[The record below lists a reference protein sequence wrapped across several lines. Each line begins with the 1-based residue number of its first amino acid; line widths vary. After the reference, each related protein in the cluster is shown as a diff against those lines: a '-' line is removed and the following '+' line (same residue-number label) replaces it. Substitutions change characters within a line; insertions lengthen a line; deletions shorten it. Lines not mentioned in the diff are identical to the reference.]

1 MARSTINANGKRQE
15 DLHLNNGNMARWV
28 PRIASGGLLLAT
40 LASVAQAQSTVAPS
54 GSSSAD
60 QSITWKGIT
69 LYGTVDIGVQ
79 YQTHGAPESD
89 YFPAGTS
96 SPIARFSD
104 KSVTAVTPSN
114 LGPSRIGLS
123 GNEPLIGDWAGVFR
137 LETWFNPQSGNIA
150 DGLKSLTLN
159 NGKALPNYTTGVDTS
174 LAGQLLSMSFLGFS
188 SPTYG
193 TFTFGRHIT
202 PLADGILKYDPMAA
216 SQAFSLIGFAGLT
229 AGGGNTE
236 DRRLDQS
243 LKYTA
248 KYDWLHVG
256 ALYKFSG
263 SNSSK
268 NTAAQVT
275 LGADLAGFSGD
286 LYFAK
291 RYDSV
296 SAATLSAAQVEGSA
310 GPPLIPGLAALCNP
324 PKTTPPTPPQCYS
337 VSNSLSGTISDNT
350 SYSAMASYRFAPIPL
365 TLFAGYEHITYD
377 NPTNPLPPG
386 TVIIG
391 GYVLAY
397 VNNTPYD
404 VSRVFQVFWTGAKY
418 SITPSLEVSV
428 AYYGYHQ
435 NAFSTEAKFAGCST
449 QVSSA
454 CSGTQNTA
462 SIMFDYRLSRRFD
475 VYAGTFW
482 SEVKDGLANG
492 FLLTSDNL
500 TSTAATLTT
509 TMGMRFTF

>member
-1 MARSTINANGKRQE
+1 MAP
-15 DLHLNNGNMARWV
+15 WV
-28 PRIASGGLLLAT
+28 ARIAGAGSLLAA
-40 LASVAQAQSTVAPS
+40 LAGMAQAQSTVAAS

-69 LYGTVDIGVQ
+69 LFGDVDIGVQ

-96 SPIARFSD
+96 SPIARFSN

-114 LGPSRIGLS
+114 LGPSRVGLS
-123 GNEPLIGDWAGVFR
+123 GNEPLSGDWAGVFR
-137 LETWFNPQSGNIA
+137 LETFFNPQSGNIG
-150 DGLKSLTLN
+150 DGLKSLVAN
-159 NGKALPNYTTGVDTS
+159 NGKALPTYTTGVDTS
-174 LAGQLLSMSFLGFS
+174 LAGQLFTTSFLGFS

-193 TFTFGRHIT
+193 TFTFGRQFT
-202 PLADGILKYDPMAA
+202 PLADGVLKYDPMAI

-243 LKYTA
+243 LKYAA

-256 ALYKFSG
+256 ALYKFGG
-263 SNSSK
+263 SNGSK
-268 NTAAQVT
+268 NTAMQAT
-275 LGADLAGFSGD
+275 LGAGFAGFSGD

-291 RYDSV
+291 KYDSV
-296 SAATLSAAQVEGSA
+296 SAATLSAAQVAGSA
-310 GPPLIPGLAALCNP
+310 GPAPIPGLAALCNP

-337 VSNSLSGTISDNT
+337 VSNSLAGTISDNT
-350 SYSAMASYRFAPIPL
+350 SYSAMALYKFAPIPL
-365 TLFAGYEHITYD
+365 TVFAGYEHITYD

-397 VNNTPYD
+397 VNNTAYND
-404 VSRVFQVFWTGAKY
+404 SRVFQVYWTGAKY
-418 SITPSLEVSV
+418 SITPSLDVTV

-435 NAFSTEAKFAGCST
+435 NAFSTEARFAGCST
-449 QVSSA
+449 QISSA
-454 CSGTQNTA
+454 CSGTQDTA

-482 SEVKDGLANG
+482 SEVKDGLASG
-492 FLLTSDNL
+492 FLLTSNNL

-509 TMGMRFTF
+509 TMGLRFRF

>member
-1 MARSTINANGKRQE
+1 
-15 DLHLNNGNMARWV
+15 MARWV
-28 PRIASGGLLLAT
+28 ARIASAGLFLAT
-40 LASVAQAQSTVAPS
+40 VAGMAQAQSTVAAS

-89 YFPAGTS
+89 YFPGGTS

-114 LGPSRIGLS
+114 LSPSRIGLS
-123 GNEPLIGDWAGVFR
+123 GNEPLRGDWAGVFR
-137 LETWFNPQSGNIA
+137 LETFFNPQSGNIG
-150 DGLKSLTLN
+150 DGLKSLVEN
-159 NGKALPNYTTGVDTS
+159 NGKTLPNYTTGVDTS
-174 LAGQLLSMSFLGFS
+174 VAGQLFTTSFLGFS

-193 TFTFGRHIT
+193 TFTFGRQFT
-202 PLADGILKYDPMAA
+202 PLADGVLKYDPMAI

-243 LKYTA
+243 LKYAA

-256 ALYKFSG
+256 ALYKFGG
-263 SNSSK
+263 SNGSK
-268 NTAAQVT
+268 NTAVQAT
-275 LGADLAGFSGD
+275 LGADFAGFSGD

-291 RYDSV
+291 KYDSV
-296 SAATLSAAQVEGSA
+296 AAATLSAAQVAGSA
-310 GPPLIPGLAALCNP
+310 GPAPIPGLAALCNP
-324 PKTTPPTPPQCYS
+324 PKTTPLTPPQCYS
-337 VSNSLSGTISDNT
+337 VSNSLAGTISDNT
-350 SYSAMASYRFAPIPL
+350 SYSAMASYRFTAIPL
-365 TLFAGYEHITYD
+365 TLFAGYEHITFD

-397 VNNTPYD
+397 VNNTAYD
-404 VSRVFQVFWTGAKY
+404 DSRVFQVFWAGAKY
-418 SITPSLEVSV
+418 SITPSLEVTV

-435 NAFSTEAKFAGCST
+435 NAFSTEARFAGCST
-449 QVSSA
+449 QLSSA
-454 CSGTQNTA
+454 CSGTEDTA
-462 SIMFDYRLSRRFD
+462 SLMFDYRLSRRFD

-482 SEVKDGLANG
+482 SEVQDGLANG
-492 FLLTSDNL
+492 FLLTSNNL

-509 TMGMRFTF
+509 TVGVRFTF